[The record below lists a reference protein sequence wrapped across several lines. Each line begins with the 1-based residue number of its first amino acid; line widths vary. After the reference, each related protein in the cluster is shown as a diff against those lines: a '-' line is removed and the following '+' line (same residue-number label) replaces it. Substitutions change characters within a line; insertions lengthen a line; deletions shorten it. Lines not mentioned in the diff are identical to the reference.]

1 MKKHKKLIVTLSALI
16 TVLLAV
22 FIGCAVYVNDYYY
35 AGDTAIAAMTDAYKG
50 AYDYTIEGCDGN
62 IAFVPNE
69 PIAGLIF
76 YPGGKVEHTAYAPL
90 MAEFAKNGVLCVL
103 VEMPFRLAVLDANAA
118 DGIRDNFPQIEK
130 WYIGGHSLGGAMAAS
145 YVSDHTSDFDGLLL
159 LGAYSTADISDSGL
173 SVISVYGS
181 EDKVL
186 NMEKYEENRKLL
198 PSGFTELIIDG
209 GCHSYF
215 GNYGH
220 QDGDGEPSVSPEE
233 QIRQTVKVFMESEFN
248 GTGDT

>member
-1 MKKHKKLIVTLSALI
+1 MKKHKKLIVSLSALV

-22 FIGCAVYVNDYYY
+22 LIGCVVYVNDYYR
-35 AGDTAIAAMTDAYKG
+35 AEDTAIAAMTCAYNYTVEE
-50 AYDYTIEGCDGN
+50 YDEN

-69 PIAGLIF
+69 PVAGLIF
-76 YPGGKVEHTAYAPL
+76 YPGGKVEHTAYSCL
-90 MAEFAKNGVLCVL
+90 MAEFAKEGVLCVL
-103 VEMPFRLAVLDANAA
+103 VEMPFRLAVLDMNAA
-118 DGIRDNFPQIEK
+118 DGIQDNFPEVEK

-145 YVSDHTSDFDGLLL
+145 YISNHTSEFYGLLL

-186 NMEKYEENRKLL
+186 NMEKYEENRELL
-198 PSGFTELIIDG
+198 PSEFTELVIDG

-220 QDGDGEPSVSPEE
+220 QDGDGEPSVSREE
-233 QIRQTVKVFMESEFN
+233 QIKQTVNAFM
-248 GTGDT
+248 GLQ

>member
-1 MKKHKKLIVTLSALI
+1 MKKHKKLIITLGAVTS
-16 TVLLAV
+16 VLLAV
-22 FIGCAVYVNDYYY
+22 FISWAIYVNDYYH
-35 AGDTAIAAMTDAYKG
+35 AEDTAIAAMAGTHN
-50 AYDYTIEGCDGN
+50 YTVEEYGEN
-62 IAFVPNE
+62 IAFIPPKPV
-69 PIAGLIF
+69 AGLIF
-76 YPGGKVEHTAYAPL
+76 YPGGKVEHTAYSCL
-90 MAEFAKNGVLCVL
+90 MAEFAKEGVLCVL
-103 VEMPFRLAVLDANAA
+103 VEMPFRLAVLDMYAA
-118 DGIRDNFPQIEK
+118 DGIQDNFHEIER

-145 YVSDHTSDFDGLLL
+145 YISEHTGEFEGLLL

-186 NMEKYEENRKLL
+186 NMEKYEGNREKL

-220 QDGDGEPSVSPEE
+220 QYGDGEPNISMEE
-233 QIRQTVKVFMESEFN
+233 QVGQTVDVFM
-248 GTGDT
+248 GLQ

>member
-1 MKKHKKLIVTLSALI
+1 MKKHKKLIITLGTVTA
-16 TVLLAV
+16 VLLAV
-22 FIGCAVYVNDYYY
+22 FIGCAVYINDYYR
-35 AGDTAIAAMTDAYKG
+35 AEDTAIAAMSG
-50 AYDYTIEGCDGN
+50 AYNYTIREYDGN
-62 IAFVPNE
+62 IAFIPNE

-76 YPGGKVEHTAYAPL
+76 YPGGKVEHTAYAQL
-90 MAEFAKNGVLCVL
+90 MAEFAKKGVLCVL
-103 VEMPFRLAVLDANAA
+103 VEMPFRLAVLDINAA
-118 DGIRDNFPQIEK
+118 DGIQDNFPEIEK

-145 YVSDHTSDFDGLLL
+145 YISNHTSEFDGLLL

-186 NMEKYEENRKLL
+186 NTEKYEENRELL
-198 PSGFTELIIDG
+198 PSEFTEFIIEG

-220 QDGDGEPSVSPEE
+220 QDGDGEPFISIEE
-233 QIRQTVKVFMESEFN
+233 QIKQTVDVFVELQ
-248 GTGDT
+248 

>member
-1 MKKHKKLIVTLSALI
+1 MKKHKKLIVTLSAVI

-22 FIGCAVYVNDYYY
+22 FICCAVYVNDYYH
-35 AGDTAIAAMTDAYKG
+35 AEDTAIAAMTG
-50 AYDYTIEGCDGN
+50 AYNYTVEEYDGN

-69 PIAGLIF
+69 PVAGLIF
-76 YPGGKVEHTAYAPL
+76 YPGGKVEHTAYAQL

-118 DGIRDNFPQIEK
+118 DGMQDNFPQIEK

-145 YVSDHTSDFDGLLL
+145 YVSDHTSDFGGLLL

-186 NMEKYEENRKLL
+186 DMEKYEENRKLL

-233 QIRQTVKVFMESEFN
+233 QIRQTVEVFMESQ
-248 GTGDT
+248 

>member
-1 MKKHKKLIVTLSALI
+1 MKKHKKLIVTLCVVTTL
-16 TVLLAV
+16 LLAV
-22 FIGCAVYVNDYYY
+22 FIGCAAYVGDYYH
-35 AGDTAIAAMTDAYKG
+35 AEDTAIAAMAGTNN
-50 AYDYTIEGCDGN
+50 YTIEEHAGN
-62 IAFVPNE
+62 IAFIPDE
-69 PIAGLIF
+69 PISGLIF

-90 MAEFAKNGVLCVL
+90 MSEFADNGILCVL
-103 VEMPFRLAVLDANAA
+103 IEMPFRLAVLDMNAA
-118 DGIRDNFPQIEK
+118 DGIQDDFPQIEK

-145 YVSDHTSDFDGLLL
+145 YISNHADEFDGLLL

-186 NMEKYEENRKLL
+186 NMEKYEENRNNF
-198 PSGFTELIIDG
+198 PQGFTELIIDG

-220 QDGDGEPSVSPEE
+220 QDGDGEPAVSMEE
-233 QIRQTVKVFMESEFN
+233 QIKQTVEVFMQ
-248 GTGDT
+248 T

>member
-1 MKKHKKLIVTLSALI
+1 MKKHKKLIITLSAV
-16 TVLLAV
+16 TAVLLAV
-22 FIGCAVYVNDYYY
+22 FIGCAVYVNDYYH
-35 AGDTAIAAMTDAYKG
+35 AEDTAIAAMATKNN
-50 AYDYTIEGCDGN
+50 YTVEEYGGN
-62 IAFVPNE
+62 IAFIPNK
-69 PIAGLIF
+69 PVAGLIF

-90 MAEFAKNGVLCVL
+90 MAEFAKKGVLCVL
-103 VEMPFRLAVLDANAA
+103 VEMPFRLAVLDMNAA
-118 DGIRDNFPQIEK
+118 DEIQDNFPQIEK

-145 YVSDHTSDFDGLLL
+145 YVSNHTSEFDGLLL

-186 NMEKYEENRKLL
+186 NMEKYEENRELL

-220 QDGDGEPSVSPEE
+220 QDGDGEPFILPEE
-233 QIRQTVKVFMESEFN
+233 QLRQTVDVFMELQ
-248 GTGDT
+248 

>member
-1 MKKHKKLIVTLSALI
+1 MKKHKKLIVILGTVMI
-16 TVLLAV
+16 VLLAV
-22 FIGCAVYVNDYYY
+22 FMGCTVYVNDYYRSE
-35 AGDTAIAAMTDAYKG
+35 DTAIAAMAGTH
-50 AYDYTIEGCDGN
+50 DYTVEEYGGN
-62 IAFVPNE
+62 IVFIPNE
-69 PIAGLIF
+69 PAAGLIF

-90 MAEFAKNGVLCVL
+90 MAEFADKGVLCVL
-103 VEMPFRLAVLDANAA
+103 VEMPFRLAVLDVNAA
-118 DGIRDNFPQIEK
+118 DGIQDNFHEIEK

-145 YVSDHTSDFDGLLL
+145 YISEHTGEFEGLLL

-186 NMEKYEENRKLL
+186 NMEKYEENRGNL
-198 PSGFTELIIDG
+198 PSGFTELIIEG

-220 QDGDGEPSVSPEE
+220 QDGDGETTVSMEE
-233 QIRQTVKVFMESEFN
+233 QIQQTVEVFMESQ
-248 GTGDT
+248 

>member
-1 MKKHKKLIVTLSALI
+1 MKKHKKLIVTLSAVI

-22 FIGCAVYVNDYYY
+22 FIGCAVYVNDYYH
-35 AGDTAIAAMTDAYKG
+35 AEDTAIAAMTNAYN
-50 AYDYTIEGCDGN
+50 YTVEEYDGN

-69 PIAGLIF
+69 PVAGLIF

-118 DGIRDNFPQIEK
+118 DGIQDNFPQIER
-130 WYIGGHSLGGAMAAS
+130 WYIGGHYLGGAMAAS

-186 NMEKYEENRKLL
+186 DMEKYEENRKLL
-198 PSGFTELIIDG
+198 PLGFTELIIDG

-233 QIRQTVKVFMESEFN
+233 QTRQTVEVFMESQ
-248 GTGDT
+248 

>member
-1 MKKHKKLIVTLSALI
+1 MKKHKKLIITLCSVI
-16 TVLLAV
+16 TVMLAV
-22 FIGCAVYVNDYYY
+22 FIGCVVYVSDYYH
-35 AGDTAIAAMTDAYKG
+35 AEDTAIMAMTG
-50 AYDYTIEGCDGN
+50 TQDYAVEERGGN
-62 IAFVPNE
+62 IIFIPAE
-69 PIAGLIF
+69 PVAGLIY

-90 MAEFAKNGVLCVL
+90 MAEFAKQGVLCVL
-103 VEMPFRLAVLDANAA
+103 IEMPFRLAVLDVNAA
-118 DGIRDNFPQIEK
+118 DGIQDNFPEIEK

-145 YVSDHTSDFDGLLL
+145 YISNHTSEFDGLLL

-181 EDKVL
+181 KDKVL
-186 NMEKYEENRKLL
+186 NMEKYKENREKL

-220 QDGDGEPSVSPEE
+220 QDGDGEPNISMEE
-233 QIRQTVKVFMESEFN
+233 QVRQTVEAFVEATNFES
-248 GTGDT
+248 

>member
-1 MKKHKKLIVTLSALI
+1 MKKHKKLIIMLGAVT

-22 FIGCAVYVNDYYY
+22 FISCAIYVNDYYH
-35 AGDTAIAAMTDAYKG
+35 AEDTAIAAMAIKDN
-50 AYDYTIEGCDGN
+50 YTVDEYDGN
-62 IAFVPNE
+62 IAFIPNE
-69 PIAGLIF
+69 PVAGLIF

-90 MAEFAKNGVLCVL
+90 MAEFAKEGVLCVL
-103 VEMPFRLAVLDANAA
+103 VEMPFRLAVLDMNAA
-118 DGIRDNFPQIEK
+118 DGIQDNFPEIEK

-145 YVSDHTSDFDGLLL
+145 YISNHTSEFDGLLL

-173 SVISVYGS
+173 LVVSVYGS

-186 NMEKYEENRKLL
+186 NMEKYEENRELL
-198 PSGFTELIIDG
+198 PSDFTELIIDG

-220 QDGDGEPSVSPEE
+220 QDGDGEPLISMEE
-233 QIRQTVKVFMESEFN
+233 QLSQTVNVFI
-248 GTGDT
+248 GLQ

>member
-1 MKKHKKLIVTLSALI
+1 MKKHKKLIVSLSALVA
-16 TVLLAV
+16 VLLAV
-22 FIGCAVYVNDYYY
+22 FIGCAVYVNDYYR
-35 AGDTAIAAMTDAYKG
+35 AEDTAISAMTG
-50 AYDYTIEGCDGN
+50 AYNYTVEEYGGN

-90 MAEFAKNGVLCVL
+90 MVEFAQNGVLCVL
-103 VEMPFRLAVLDANAA
+103 VEMPFRLAVLDVNAA
-118 DGIRDNFPQIEK
+118 DGIQGNFPEIEK

-145 YVSDHTSDFDGLLL
+145 YISNHTSEFDGLLL

-186 NMEKYEENRKLL
+186 DMEKYEENRELL
-198 PSGFTELIIDG
+198 PSEFTELIIEG

-220 QDGDGEPSVSPEE
+220 QDGDGEPLISLEE
-233 QIRQTVKVFMESEFN
+233 QIAQTVEVFMKSQ
-248 GTGDT
+248 

>member
-1 MKKHKKLIVTLSALI
+1 MKKHKKLIVTFGAVI
-16 TVLLAV
+16 TVLLTV
-22 FIGCAVYVNDYYY
+22 FIGCAVYVNNYYH
-35 AGDTAIAAMTDAYKG
+35 AEDTAIAAMAG
-50 AYDYTIEGCDGN
+50 IHDYTVEDCGGN

-69 PIAGLIF
+69 PVAGLIF

-90 MAEFAKNGVLCVL
+90 MAEFAKQGVLCVL
-103 VEMPFRLAVLDANAA
+103 VEMPFRLAVLDMNAA
-118 DGIRDNFPQIEK
+118 DGIQDNFPEIEK

-145 YVSDHTSDFDGLLL
+145 YISNHTSEFEGLLL

-173 SVISVYGS
+173 SVVSVYGS

-186 NMEKYEENRKLL
+186 NMEKYEENRGNL
-198 PSGFTELIIDG
+198 PAGFTEHIIEG

-220 QDGDGEPSVSPEE
+220 QSGDGEHAVSMKE
-233 QIRQTVKVFMESEFN
+233 QIRQTVEMFMESQ
-248 GTGDT
+248 